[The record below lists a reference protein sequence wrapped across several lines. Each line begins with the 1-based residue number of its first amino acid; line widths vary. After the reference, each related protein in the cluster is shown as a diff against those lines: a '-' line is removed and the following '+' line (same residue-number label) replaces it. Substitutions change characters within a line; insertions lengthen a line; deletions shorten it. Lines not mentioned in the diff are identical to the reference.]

1 MILESLR
8 SWKLIDYVI
17 IFVPISIILVIMGAS
32 PIYIFAS
39 SILSIIPISKHIG
52 KTTESIALQTSP
64 TMGALINVTFG
75 NSVELII
82 AILALQA
89 GLVGL
94 VAASITGSIIVSLL
108 LIGLAMFAGGLK
120 YKEQKFNTDTGNV
133 SATMLIIAITGI
145 SIPTIYSI
153 LTPSPAIEIETLSF
167 SVSIVMAI
175 IYLLGLVFTFGT
187 HKHLY
192 DWGDELK
199 KEKIKPAYTRRRAIA
214 FLVVLT
220 LLAFIE
226 AEFLVSVVKPASAVI
241 GLSEVFV
248 GVVIIGIITN
258 VSETITA
265 ITFAMKNKLEL
276 SMEIGTNSATQIAL
290 FVAPILVLM
299 GSLFSTPLTLVFPL
313 FDIVALIF
321 TVLIINHLIADG
333 RCNWLEGA
341 QLITV
346 YIILAIA
353 FYFI

>member
-1 MILESLR
+1 MISQSLR
-8 SWKLIDYVI
+8 SWKLIDYMI
-17 IFVPISIILVIMGAS
+17 IFIPISIILVLINSS
-32 PIYIFAS
+32 PLYIFVS
-39 SILSIIPISKHIG
+39 SIISLIPISKHIG
-52 KTTESIALQTSP
+52 KSTESIALQTTP
-64 TMGALINVTFG
+64 TMAALINVTFG

-89 GLVGL
+89 GLVSF
-94 VAASITGSIIVSLL
+94 VAASITGSIMISLL
-108 LIGLAMFAGGLK
+108 LIGLAMIAGGLK
-120 YKEQKFNTDTGNV
+120 YREQKFNTDAGNV
-133 SATMLIIAITGI
+133 SATMLIIAVTGL

-153 LTPSPAIEIETLSF
+153 LTSSPVIEIETLSF
-167 SVSIVMAI
+167 SVSIVMAL
-175 IYLLGLVFTFGT
+175 IYILGLVFTFGT

-199 KEKIKPAYTRRRAIA
+199 KEKIKPVYTRKKAII
-214 FLVVLT
+214 FLVLLT
-220 LLAFIE
+220 LMAFIE
-226 AEFLVSVVKPASAVI
+226 AEFLVSAIKPASEAI
-241 GLSEVFV
+241 GLSEIFV

-258 VSETITA
+258 VSETINA

-290 FVAPILVLM
+290 FVAPLLVLI
-299 GSLFSTPLTLVFPL
+299 STLFSTPFTLVFPL
-313 FDIVALIF
+313 FDVVALFF